1 MKLKPALVMKF
12 KTIYSVVWY
21 TFIGCFFVWLICGLG
36 YRFLFNDK
44 VEQSRVELT
53 QVINAAFPREHY
65 IIDGD
70 VYDPNRRN
78 LLSIGVSISIK
89 KDSLHKDIESIKPIS
104 GDWELID
111 QTKSLYVYENESYR
125 VYVTKNLEKDGYIVV
140 LARNNWL
147 EVVHL

>member
-1 MKLKPALVMKF
+1 MKF

-36 YRFLFNDK
+36 YRFLFKDTF
-44 VEQSRVELT
+44 EQSRIELT
-53 QVINAAFPREHY
+53 QALNAAFPRDHY

-70 VYDPNRRN
+70 VYDSNRRN
-78 LLSIGVSISIK
+78 LLSIGVSIYIK
-89 KDSLHKDIESIKPIS
+89 KDLLHKDIESIKPLS
-104 GDWELID
+104 GEWILVE

-125 VYVTKNLEKDGYIVV
+125 VYVTKKPEKDGYTVV

-147 EVVHL
+147 EILHL

>member
-1 MKLKPALVMKF
+1 MKF

-36 YRFLFNDK
+36 YRVLFSDT
-44 VEQSRVELT
+44 VEQTRMELT
-53 QVINAAFPREHY
+53 QALNAAFPREHY

-89 KDSLHKDIESIKPIS
+89 KDSLHKDIESITPIS

-125 VYVTKNLEKDGYIVV
+125 VYVTKNSEKDGYLVL

-147 EVVHL
+147 EILHL